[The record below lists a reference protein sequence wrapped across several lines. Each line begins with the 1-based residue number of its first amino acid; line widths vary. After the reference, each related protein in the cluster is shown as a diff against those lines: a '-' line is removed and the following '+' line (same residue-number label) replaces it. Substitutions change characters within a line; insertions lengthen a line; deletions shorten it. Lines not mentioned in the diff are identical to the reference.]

1 MGAVYQ
7 GTQVSLNRLVAIKLL
22 PAEFSANADF
32 MARFQREAQ
41 TLASLS
47 HSGIVTIYD
56 FGTTSEGHLYFVME
70 FIDGTDL
77 AHAMHTQ
84 RLAPNQAL
92 ELTMQICEALHYAHS
107 QGVVHRDIK
116 PANVLL
122 TRDGRAKL
130 ADFGLARPLSTE
142 RTQLTAS
149 HIVMGSPDY
158 MAPEQWQGKADHRAD
173 IYALGVMLYEML
185 TGSRPQ
191 GAFDLP
197 SIKAQVDARLD

>member
-1 MGAVYQ
+1 MQWLPQYHVQRLIGRGGMGAVYQ

-22 PAEFSANADF
+22 PAVFSANADF

-84 RLAPNQAL
+84 RLAPDQAL
-92 ELTMQICEALHYAHS
+92 ELTMQICEALHYAHA

-122 TRDGRAKL
+122 T
-130 ADFGLARPLSTE
+130 
-142 RTQLTAS
+142 
-149 HIVMGSPDY
+149 
-158 MAPEQWQGKADHRAD
+158 
-173 IYALGVMLYEML
+173 
-185 TGSRPQ
+185 
-191 GAFDLP
+191 
-197 SIKAQVDARLD
+197 